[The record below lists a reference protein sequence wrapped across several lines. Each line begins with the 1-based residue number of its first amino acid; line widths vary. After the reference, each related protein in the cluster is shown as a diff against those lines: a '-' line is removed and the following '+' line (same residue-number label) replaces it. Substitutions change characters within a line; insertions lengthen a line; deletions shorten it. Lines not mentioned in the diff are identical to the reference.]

1 MPQVLGAVWDT
12 LGHAASVL
20 ARECNGV
27 SDNPLIFGED
37 VLSGGNFHAEPLAF
51 VSDFMAIAVAEIGA
65 MSERRT
71 DLLARRINPDLNM
84 FLTEE
89 PGLESG
95 MMIAH
100 VTAAALASENKT
112 LAHPASVDSMPTS
125 AGQEDHVSMA
135 PWAGLKLLLICENT
149 TRILGIE
156 LLAAARALD
165 EQRPLRT
172 TSRLEDLHARL
183 RMAVPATPGDHRLDR
198 DIRRVSSLISQGTLL
213 DLLPNGET
221 GALHRAAD

>member
-1 MPQVLGAVWDT
+1 
-12 LGHAASVL
+12 
-20 ARECNGV
+20 
-27 SDNPLIFGED
+27 
-37 VLSGGNFHAEPLAF
+37 
-51 VSDFMAIAVAEIGA
+51 
-65 MSERRT
+65 
-71 DLLARRINPDLNM
+71 
-84 FLTEE
+84 
-89 PGLESG
+89 

-135 PWAGLKLLLICENT
+135 PWAGLKLLQVCENT
-149 TRILGIE
+149 ARILAIE

-172 TSRLEDLHARL
+172 TLRLEDLHARL

-198 DIRRVSSLISQGTLL
+198 DIRAVSSLISGGTLL
-213 DLLPNGET
+213 DILPNGET
-221 GALHRAAD
+221 GALHRATD